1 METSAS
7 YKKRI
12 KAHTPP
18 SSLIKDSFRA
28 FVFGGAIC
36 TLGELIA
43 TFYSYL
49 GAKTEDAYTLMTVT
63 LIFVAALL
71 TGLGVFDNIAKYAGA
86 GTLVPVTGFANSVV
100 SPAIDNRSE
109 GLVLGVG
116 AKIFTVAGP
125 VILYATLSGTAFGV
139 IYYITRLLV

>member
-43 TFYSYL
+43 TLYSYF

-139 IYYITRLLV
+139 IYYITRLFI